1 MFSTKD
7 DHLEL
12 LAKIDANQSRQPRYL
27 NPKKVTINVK
37 FQTILFKN

>member
-12 LAKIDANQSRQPRYL
+12 LAKTDANQSL
-27 NPKKVTINVK
+27 TIKPKKTYY
-37 FQTILFKN
+37 